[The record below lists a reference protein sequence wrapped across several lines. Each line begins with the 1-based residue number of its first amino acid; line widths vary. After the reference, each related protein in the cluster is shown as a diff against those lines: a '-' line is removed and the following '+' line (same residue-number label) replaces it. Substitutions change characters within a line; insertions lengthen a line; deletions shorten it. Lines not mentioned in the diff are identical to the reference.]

1 MSISKGTL
9 FIILL
14 FLINRALAQQTPI
27 KTTLT
32 VSVKDSLS
40 GNPLP
45 AVILLLKKQQET
57 TRTFLAAK
65 GELVI
70 NTLDTGTYSISF
82 TKVGYRSLDTTMQIS
97 NKKLNKLN
105 VILPVSTTL
114 LKTVNIVSK
123 KRVITQ
129 DLDKIIYNVK
139 DDPLAINNNLFFLM
153 PKIPLVSLSGSEQ
166 VLLKGSQSFV
176 VLVNGKKSSLF
187 TNDPTVGFKSLP
199 ANNIDHVEVYT
210 IPPARFDAEGL
221 SGVINIITKKPIAG
235 YTGNINGDLATNNRD
250 LGGNLIIKRV
260 R

>member
-1 MSISKGTL
+1 
-9 FIILL
+9 
-14 FLINRALAQQTPI
+14 
-27 KTTLT
+27 
-32 VSVKDSLS
+32 
-40 GNPLP
+40 
-45 AVILLLKKQQET
+45 
-57 TRTFLAAK
+57 
-65 GELVI
+65 
-70 NTLDTGTYSISF
+70 
-82 TKVGYRSLDTTMQIS
+82 
-97 NKKLNKLN
+97 
-105 VILPVSTTL
+105 TTL
-114 LKTVNIVSK
+114 LKTINIVSK